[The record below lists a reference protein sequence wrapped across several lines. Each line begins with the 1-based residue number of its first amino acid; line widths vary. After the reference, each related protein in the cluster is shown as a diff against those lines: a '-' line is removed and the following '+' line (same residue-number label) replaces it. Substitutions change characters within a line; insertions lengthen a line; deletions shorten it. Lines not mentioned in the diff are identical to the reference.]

1 MNVTINPSF
10 RALIPPLTKEEYG
23 ILKQSIDE
31 EGCRERLIVWNGT
44 IVDGHNRYEICQ
56 NLGVEFEI
64 DEWAFESEHEVMVW
78 IINNQLGR
86 RNLTDFQ
93 RIELVL
99 KKKDLLLGKGKE
111 KQREAGKHYGEKHPQ
126 EVLSTND
133 KTSHNTRHE
142 LAKESG
148 VSTGKLAQAE
158 VLIKEAPEEMKQ
170 ELQTGTKKIGEAYRE
185 LQETKKE
192 MQEAQKSEKHK
203 TYVSLSEW
211 ADEGIPCS
219 GGTYW
224 STTAELVS
232 SCLNGE
238 PIPKEMK
245 VPQFNVTNEMIE
257 WAGRTWNPVTGC
269 EHGCPYCYARDI
281 ANRFYKDLGFEPAL
295 WPERLLM
302 PLVSTYK
309 NDAPLKDRM
318 VFVSSMGDLFG
329 DWVPVIWIDKVIQ
342 AIEAAPQWYFTFL
355 TKNPK
360 RYLDFAFPKNV
371 WLGMTA
377 DTDKR
382 YHESVPIARQL
393 KEKGENLIF
402 LSMEPLKERISIKKP
417 MPFDWVIIGGQ
428 SKTSGEPECQPEW
441 QWVEEI
447 LTCARECMCSVYF
460 KPNLTVR
467 PRELPLQKKEYG
479 HEAQEKECT
488 TQTAELASMADAVI
502 KLENGGIEVTP
513 QS

>member
-1 MNVTINPSF
+1 MGNTLHDKQRKGGNMNVNINPSF
-10 RALIPPLTKEEYG
+10 KALIPPLTKEEYG

-31 EGCRERLIVWNGT
+31 EGCRERIIVWNNT
-44 IVDGHNRYEICQ
+44 IIDGHNRYEICREL
-56 NLGVEFEI
+56 NVEFDIVEWDFDSE
-64 DEWAFESEHEVMVW
+64 DEAKIW

-93 RIELVL
+93 KIELVE
-99 KKKDLLLGKGKE
+99 KKKNLLLGKGKE
-111 KQREAGKHYGEKHPQ
+111 KREQNLKQNKT
-126 EVLSTND
+126 EVLSNN
-133 KTSHNTRHE
+133 TSDNHSTRQQ
-142 LAKESG
+142 LAKEAG
-148 VSTGKLAQAE
+148 VTAAKLAQAE

-170 ELQTGTKKIGEAYRE
+170 ELREGKKKIGEAYRE
-185 LQETKKE
+185 FQETKKE
-192 MQEAQKSEKHK
+192 LQEAQNSEKHK
-203 TYVSLSEW
+203 TYVSLPEW
-211 ADEGIPCS
+211 ADEGC

-232 SCLNGE
+232 GCLNGE
-238 PIPKEMK
+238 PIPRELK

-257 WAGRTWNPVTGC
+257 WAGRSWNPVTGC

-302 PLVSTYK
+302 PFVSTYK
-309 NDAPLKDRM
+309 NGAPLKDRM

-329 DWVPVIWIDKVIQ
+329 DWVPEIWIDKVIQ

-360 RYLDFAFPKNV
+360 RYLDFTFPKNV

-441 QWVEEI
+441 LWVEEI

-460 KPNLTVR
+460 KPNLTAR
-467 PRELPLQKKEYG
+467 PRELPLQEKEYG
-479 HEAQEKECT
+479 H
-488 TQTAELASMADAVI
+488 DAR
-502 KLENGGIEVTP
+502 KK
-513 QS
+513 